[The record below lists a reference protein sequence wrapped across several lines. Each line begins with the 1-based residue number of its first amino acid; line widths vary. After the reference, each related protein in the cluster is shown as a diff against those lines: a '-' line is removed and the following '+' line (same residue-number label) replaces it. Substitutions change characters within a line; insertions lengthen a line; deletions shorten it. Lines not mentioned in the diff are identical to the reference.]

1 MNERDNHPDS
11 GFAGLTEKQ
20 RDVLDLLANNRTTKE
35 IAHALGSSESAVNRR
50 IELLRSRLGGVTR
63 HELARRYRE
72 AKSSMALA
80 AAVAVDGG
88 VETAE
93 QKLQLAESG
102 AADDKPG
109 QDDRGPAYALQD
121 SLKIA
126 IEAPW
131 SPPGEPRI
139 VPGVLDGD
147 NAALTRGAAIAIIL
161 AGIVASLVL
170 ALAAVQAITDALGG

>member
-1 MNERDNHPDS
+1 MNEQGNHPEN
-11 GFAGLTEKQ
+11 GFAGLTDKQ

-50 IELLRSRLGGVTR
+50 IELLRSRLGGITR

-72 AKSSMALA
+72 AKSA
-80 AAVAVDGG
+80 AEAGADRG

-93 QKLQLAESG
+93 QKLQLAESSP
-102 AADDKPG
+102 ADHTSG

-131 SPPGEPRI
+131 SQPSEPRV

-147 NAALTRGAAIAIIL
+147 NAVLTRGAAIAIIL